1 MKKSA
6 KNNHGFKI
14 PEGYLENFEARLKQK
29 MENETT
35 VSLLKKFPSE
45 TVKSTRILTLPKVL
59 IASFS
64 IAACIAIIITITT
77 PQTNEGFDTIA
88 LSTIEDYL
96 DSDNVDVSLDLIS
109 SEFSTEEL
117 DDLITEGSFEDETLE
132 NYLLENFEN
141 NELILE

>member
-1 MKKSA
+1 
-6 KNNHGFKI
+6 
-14 PEGYLENFEARLKQK
+14 
-29 MENETT
+29 
-35 VSLLKKFPSE
+35 
-45 TVKSTRILTLPKVL
+45 
-59 IASFS
+59 
-64 IAACIAIIITITT
+64 T

>member
-64 IAACIAIIITITT
+64 IAACIAIIITINT

>member
-1 MKKSA
+1 M
-6 KNNHGFKI
+6 

-35 VSLLKKFPSE
+35 VSPLKKFPSE
-45 TVKSTRILTLPKVL
+45 TVKSTRIVALPKVL
-59 IASFS
+59 IVSVA
-64 IAACIAIIITITT
+64 IAACIAIIVTITT
-77 PQTNEGFDTIA
+77 PQTNEGFDAIA

-117 DDLITEGSFEDETLE
+117 DDLITEDTFDEEVLE
-132 NYLLENFEN
+132 NYLLENLEN

>member
-64 IAACIAIIITITT
+64 IAACIAIIITINT

-117 DDLITEGSFEDETLE
+117 D
-132 NYLLENFEN
+132 
-141 NELILE
+141 